1 MTEVTTD
8 TTDRNDRPLAV
19 GGLVCRIV
27 VHEGV
32 GVWGGGLPP
41 PQEVIQLVQLII
53 IIQLIQLTQNNTINT
68 VNTISS
74 GSA

>member
-1 MTEVTTD
+1 MAASRHLGFGETGASMENSGT
-8 TTDRNDRPLAV
+8 R
-19 GGLVCRIV
+19 GG
-27 VHEGV
+27 

-41 PQEVIQLVQLII
+41 LQEIIQLVQLII

-74 GSA
+74 GIA